1 MPETEL
7 FEQLDLE
14 EFQEVDEEEVTLRAI
29 LVRLLLENKLI
40 DNDPVLM
47 VQRLKLLR
55 DFILSEESDD

>member
-1 MPETEL
+1 MSEEEL

-14 EFQEVDEEEVTLRAI
+14 EFHEVDEEEVTLRAI

>member
-1 MPETEL
+1 MAEGEL

-40 DNDPVLM
+40 DNDPALM
-47 VQRLKLLR
+47 IQRLQLLR
-55 DFILSEESDD
+55 DFIHSEEVVA